1 MDKLFAMKVFTR
13 VVDSGSFVKAA
24 DMLQLPPPN
33 VSRVVQ
39 ALEQDLGVKP
49 LNRTTRRVGLT
60 EDGAQYYARC
70 VTILGD
76 IEEMEG
82 SLSSA
87 TLSPKGK
94 IKINMPTSLGKD
106 IVIPALAG
114 FYAAYP
120 EIEIEMGLTDRE
132 VDIVEEGVDCVL
144 RAGVLA
150 DSGLIARQVGSI
162 AIAAAGSP
170 DYLKKYGVP
179 RTLDD
184 LRDHVGVNYVSAS
197 TGRVRAWDFMVGE
210 QPLSILMKSMIAVND
225 AGSYVNCGVA
235 GLGLIKG
242 PAYLMKPYLDS
253 GALEEVLRSYR
264 SVPRPL
270 SILYAPNR
278 HLTRKVRIFIDW
290 LAELFKKNPALQG
303 GD

>member
-1 MDKLFAMKVFTR
+1 LFAMKVFTR

-39 ALEQDLGVKP
+39 ALELDLGVKL
-49 LNRTTRRVGLT
+49 LNRTTRRIGLT

-70 VTILGD
+70 VTVLGD
-76 IEEMEG
+76 IEEMEA

-87 TLSPKGK
+87 KLSPKGK

-106 IVIPALAG
+106 VVIPALAG

-132 VDIVEEGVDCVL
+132 VDIIEEGVDCVL

-150 DSGLIARQVGSI
+150 DSGLIARQIGAV
-162 AIAAAGSP
+162 AIATAGSP

-184 LRDHVGVNYVSAS
+184 LQHHVGVNYVSAS
-197 TGRVRAWDFMVGE
+197 TGRVRSWEFNVGD
-210 QPLSILMKSMIAVND
+210 QPLSILMKSIIAVND
-225 AGSYVNCGVA
+225 AGSYVKCGVA

-242 PAYLMKPYLDS
+242 PSYLINPLVNS
-253 GALEEVLRSYR
+253 GALEEVLRAYR
-264 SVPRPL
+264 SSPRPL

-290 LAELFKKNPALQG
+290 LAELFKNNPALQG
-303 GD
+303 EE